1 MFASVEL
8 LIVGDSRE
16 TITPIVE
23 SLEGQQM
30 LSPLPYVVPRG
41 EVMLPQYMDPAPDAI
56 VFYVDEDWR
65 DPVWELIEQMP
76 RPRPPLFVMTP
87 DNDMELLRTA
97 MRLGVR
103 DVFTM
108 PVDVDDFV
116 SAVTHIVRED
126 RIRRG
131 EEASRLIS
139 LMNTKGGSGA
149 SLIAANVAL
158 AMANQATDKRR
169 LLLVD
174 FDFQFGGLPT
184 YLNLVARDGL
194 IKAMEFVESL
204 DLSSLQAYVQR
215 HDSGLDLLAAA
226 MEEIIV
232 PEDVT
237 AERTGKLLEA
247 VNGAYDDILVDLP
260 HRIDASI
267 AVILQRSD
275 VIALVAQ
282 QTVAH
287 LHDTKRLIFLLRERL
302 GIAGERVLLVINRY
316 DRKAEVSLDDF
327 RDVFP
332 DIQLWT
338 LPGDY
343 VLASESINLGV
354 PICDS
359 APRSQLGR
367 SLIELARYLEDPQQ
381 KPEAGGKPGLMSRL
395 KQAFAG

>member
-1 MFASVEL
+1 VFASVEL

-76 RPRPPLFVMTP
+76 RPRPPLFIMTP

-116 SAVTHIVRED
+116 SAVTHVVRED

-158 AMANQATDKRR
+158 AMANQAADKRR

-194 IKAMEFVESL
+194 IKAMEFVDSL

-226 MEEIIV
+226 MRRSSC
-232 PEDVT
+232 PRTSRPSAPASCWRPST
-237 AERTGKLLEA
+237 APTTISWSICRTG
-247 VNGAYDDILVDLP
+247 
-260 HRIDASI
+260 S
-267 AVILQRSD
+267 
-275 VIALVAQ
+275 
-282 QTVAH
+282 T
-287 LHDTKRLIFLLRERL
+287 
-302 GIAGERVLLVINRY
+302 
-316 DRKAEVSLDDF
+316 
-327 RDVFP
+327 
-332 DIQLWT
+332 
-338 LPGDY
+338 
-343 VLASESINLGV
+343 
-354 PICDS
+354 
-359 APRSQLGR
+359 PRSR
-367 SLIELARYLEDPQQ
+367 SSCSART
-381 KPEAGGKPGLMSRL
+381 
-395 KQAFAG
+395 